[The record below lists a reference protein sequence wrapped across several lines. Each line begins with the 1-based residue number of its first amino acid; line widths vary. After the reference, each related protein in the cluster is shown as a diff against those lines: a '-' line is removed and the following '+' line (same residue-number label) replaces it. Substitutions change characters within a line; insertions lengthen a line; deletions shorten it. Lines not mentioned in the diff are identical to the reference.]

1 VAQTWRDR
9 PEFHEQEYNDSW
21 LHTELARLEENASN
35 DELFETLQNW
45 DDQLKH
51 LKPFGPL
58 VPPCP

>member
-1 VAQTWRDR
+1 MGV
-9 PEFHEQEYNDSW
+9 EEM
-21 LHTELARLEENASN
+21 ARLEENASN